1 MGGSEK
7 KFKRGQVVTEGDGLK
22 PTLSIL
28 WYYSVDA
35 VCSLFSRIDV
45 VRL

>member
-7 KFKRGQVVTEGDGLK
+7 KCKRGQVVIEGDGLK
-22 PTLSIL
+22 PILFTL
-28 WYYSVDA
+28 WDYSVDA
-35 VCSLFSRIDV
+35 VWSLFSRIDV